1 MSIHGPDLDFCPV
14 DYSKIT
20 VVCHK
25 ILFPNSNYR
34 KYTIINASPIV
45 DALLPFAI
53 KKSGLLSPCGW
64 SEVQLTSN
72 CACSSKAR
80 ANYIFRSPSALSVD
94 NIFGVK
100 KPPPSLPGICNK

>member
-1 MSIHGPDLDFCPV
+1 MHHQLLMHYCHLQ
-14 DYSKIT
+14 SK
-20 VVCHK
+20 
-25 ILFPNSNYR
+25 
-34 KYTIINASPIV
+34 
-45 DALLPFAI
+45 
-53 KKSGLLSPCGW
+53 

-100 KPPPSLPGICNK
+100 IQNKHQVYLAFVTNKRYLRCTMTSSLHVCL

>member
-1 MSIHGPDLDFCPV
+1 MHHQLLMHYCHLQ
-14 DYSKIT
+14 SK
-20 VVCHK
+20 
-25 ILFPNSNYR
+25 
-34 KYTIINASPIV
+34 
-45 DALLPFAI
+45 
-53 KKSGLLSPCGW
+53 

-100 KPPPSLPGICNK
+100 IQNKKKTPSLPGICNK